1 MRGRHW
7 KLGIPAGQTLL
18 PQSPEPVQGQRY
30 PQSRPIL
37 STTSPIEEV
46 LNLLPPP
53 LKAFVML
60 DLDMSLVAMHQHTQV
75 GGRLHHFVLNWERLT
90 RDPWT
95 LSTVRGYQLPLCR
108 WPTARATLTSYTW
121 DHIQEKALEE
131 EISSLVQKE
140 AVVPVWDPQGV
151 VMVSPLFVVP
161 KNGGGWHLI
170 IDLQELNQFLIPPHF
185 KMEGLHMLPS
195 VLQTNMHMVKIDL
208 EDAYLTIPVAS
219 KFHPLLA
226 FRNKQG
232 NYFQFTALS
241 FRLCTALYVFTK
253 LTRPVMQF
261 LRNLGINKVIYL
273 DDMLISAMSQD
284 SLRCHLATVLW
295 LLVSLGFIINVPKS
309 VLGPATQIE
318 FLGFSI
324 NTTTMSIAL
333 PTGKVAEIQ
342 KETAHLLQQS
352 SVPTK
357 GLARLVG
364 KLVATRP
371 AIFTAPL
378 HYRALQSVQITAM
391 YAHQE
396 LCPLSP
402 EAMADLEMQPPSPLF
417 LPDSEVRSLHD
428 NNLRCFPERLGSS
441 ISRREDGGDSGL
453 WRRLRATSIY
463 WN

>member
-1 MRGRHW
+1 MNVRWWIDDNYSEKKVDEIGC
-7 KLGIPAGQTLL
+7 L
-18 PQSPEPVQGQRY
+18 E
-30 PQSRPIL
+30 
-37 STTSPIEEV
+37 
-46 LNLLPPP
+46 
-53 LKAFVML
+53 
-60 DLDMSLVAMHQHTQV
+60 HQ
-75 GGRLHHFVLNWERLT
+75 RLT
-90 RDPWT
+90 RDSWT
-95 LSTVRGYQLPLCR
+95 LSTVRGYQLPLCH
-108 WPTARATLTSYTW
+108 WPTARATLTNYTW

-131 EISSLVQKE
+131 KISSLVQKE
-140 AVVPVWDPQGV
+140 AVVPVRDPQGV
-151 VMVSPLFVVP
+151 VMVSPLFVAP
-161 KNGGGWHLI
+161 KNGGGWRPI
-170 IDLQELNQFLIPPHF
+170 INLRELNQFLIPPHF

-208 EDAYLTIPVAS
+208 KYAYLTIPVAS
-219 KFHPLLA
+219 KFHLLLA
-226 FRNKQG
+226 FRNTQG
-232 NYFQFTALS
+232 NYFQFTVLP
-241 FRLCTALYVFTK
+241 FGLCTAPYVFTK
-253 LTRPVMQF
+253 LTRPVVQF
-261 LRNLGINKVIYL
+261 LCNLGINIVIYL

-371 AIFTAPL
+371 VIFTAPL
-378 HYRALQSVQITAM
+378 HYRALQSVQITAVH
-391 YAHQE
+391 AHQE

-402 EAMADLEMQPPSPLF
+402 EAMADLNWWKC
-417 LPDSEVRSLHD
+417 SLH
-428 NNLRCFPERLGSS
+428 LHCSS
-441 ISRREDGGDSGL
+441 PIVKSEASMIITSDASLKGWGAAYQEEKTGGL
-453 WRRLRATSIY
+453 WTVEEAQSHINLLELKAAYLALQCFLKEKKSVSVLIRMDNQTAISYVNRMGSPSLSLFASLHWRYGIGAFP
-463 WN
+463 NR